1 MTYKQIKITR
11 NFVEAA
17 LSPCPWCRKTPDLS
31 MPLDQVGAGE
41 DKTWIWKIRCAC
53 RVESEAKVSIRNTS
67 KCILDRFLEKVDELF
82 NKWNENNPIK
92 AYEKKV
98 LDLNMV
104 PNLNRRNI

>member
-1 MTYKQIKITR
+1 
-11 NFVEAA
+11 
-17 LSPCPWCRKTPDLS
+17 
-31 MPLDQVGAGE
+31 
-41 DKTWIWKIRCAC
+41 
-53 RVESEAKVSIRNTS
+53 
-67 KCILDRFLEKVDELF
+67 LDRFLEKVDELF